1 MTYATR
7 IGASRRGGAAP
18 IWAALGRAAAWPLRV
33 HRARMLLH
41 QLARLDAHG
50 LRDIGLTPGDL
61 RDAAALALDAD
72 ASSMLRGRAEERRRR
87 YRLPHAS

>member
-1 MTYATR
+1 MTYTTR
-7 IGASRRGGAAP
+7 IGTRRRGSGGA
-18 IWAALGRAAAWPLRV
+18 IWTALRRAAAWPLRV
-33 HRARMLLH
+33 HRARALMH

-72 ASSMLRGRAEERRRR
+72 ASLMLRCRAEERRRR
-87 YRLPHAS
+87 R